1 MSSGIELVR
10 AYLAALSRWAPSEEL
25 ADFFH
30 DDAKYVEYPN
40 RLAPN
45 GNRRDKAAL
54 LAAFAKGKAL
64 LRTQAFA
71 LTSAIEKD
79 GRVAAEVAWKGT
91 LAIAFGEL
99 TVGDELM
106 THSAMIFE
114 IRDGKIASQT
124 NYDCVDPW

>member
-1 MSSGIELVR
+1 MELVR
-10 AYLAALSRWAPSEEL
+10 AYLAALSRWAPSEEV

-40 RLAPN
+40 RFAPN

-54 LAAFAKGKAL
+54 LDAFAKGKAL
-64 LRTQAFA
+64 LSTQAFT
-71 LTSAIEKD
+71 LTSAVEKD

-91 LAIAFGEL
+91 LAVAFDKL
-99 TVGDELM
+99 KVGDELA

-124 NYDCVDPW
+124 NYDCVEPW